1 MFVDRGAVQL
11 RVVSPLARP
20 AASSGMLRLLALAGS
35 YCALLHAGG
44 PVDLRGDV
52 HLRRDLP
59 PWGAGPG
66 GASSRPTPPP
76 QGSGPG
82 VASSRCTPLD
92 ERGLSVA
99 IVLGRGD
106 ASSARRHVRS
116 LAKRKLPDEKRGDE
130 RDGDDGQPGQENRM
144 QRVGQAVPYAGGD
157 HRRQVSELRWL
168 EHRTG
173 AGR

>member
-20 AASSGMLRLLALAGS
+20 AASSGMLTLLALAGS
-35 YCALLHAGG
+35 YCALLQAGRA
-44 PVDLRGDV
+44 VDLRGDV

-66 GASSRPTPPP
+66 GASSR
-76 QGSGPG
+76 
-82 VASSRCTPLD
+82 CTPLD
-92 ERGLSVA
+92 ERGLSGA